1 MVDFLFASS
10 KSNSHCSHWKSHEGM
25 TELRPSF
32 RVAQPVR
39 HRVGR
44 LLWISVNCEGVL
56 PECGLEHAAACL
68 HLALMPP
75 QRRLPRREAACSCV
89 AE

>member
-10 KSNSHCSHWKSHEGM
+10 KSNSHCSHWKSHDGM

-44 LLWISVNCEGVL
+44 LLCISVNRAGVCQSVAL
-56 PECGLEHAAACL
+56 SMLQHA
-68 HLALMPP
+68 
-75 QRRLPRREAACSCV
+75 
-89 AE
+89 